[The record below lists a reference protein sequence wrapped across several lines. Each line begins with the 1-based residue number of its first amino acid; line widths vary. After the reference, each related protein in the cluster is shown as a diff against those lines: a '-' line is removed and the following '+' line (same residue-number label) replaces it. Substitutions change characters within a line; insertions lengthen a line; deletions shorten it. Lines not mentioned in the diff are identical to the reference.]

1 MVVYILN
8 LITNT
13 PIRATTTNTPYFFK
27 DEEQAER
34 YLNRI
39 FRAGLQ
45 MGGNRHGIR
54 EQYEFI
60 PVTPGMTGIMYPIPI
75 RY

>member
-13 PIRATTTNTPYFFK
+13 PIKDATTNTAFFFS

-34 YLNRI
+34 YLNRM
-39 FRAGLQ
+39 FRFGLD

-60 PVTPGMTGIMYPIPI
+60 PVTPGMTGIMYPIRI
-75 RY
+75 RD

>member
-1 MVVYILN
+1 MREDIK
-8 LITNT
+8 LIDL
-13 PIRATTTNTPYFFK
+13 F
-27 DEEQAER
+27 ER

-39 FRAGLQ
+39 FRTGLE

-60 PVTPGMTGIMYPIPI
+60 QITP
-75 RY
+75 

>member
-8 LITNT
+8 LATNT
-13 PIRATTTNTPYFFK
+13 PMRATTTQTPYFFNN
-27 DEEQAER
+27 EEQAER

-39 FRAGLQ
+39 FRAGLE

-60 PVTPGMTGIMYPIPI
+60 PVTPAMTGIMYPMHI
-75 RY
+75 RD